1 MNVGLYSFKNI
12 ELIKTSNFI
21 SKLNKFL
28 NLDNIFLYS
37 ENTSREKMNQ
47 RFGFKKL
54 LEDYDA
60 KIIDIIVFEDTKSLG
75 SDNYIRSQIYKILLS
90 GDYEFYFLNE
100 NLSSSEKQDRIFLK
114 YIIDFEESLKTRM
127 DKRSK
132 IGQYLKEKYN

>member
-1 MNVGLYSFKNI
+1 MNIGLYSFKNM

-21 SKLNKFL
+21 SKLNKFF

-60 KIIDIIVFEDTKSLG
+60 KIINIIVFEDIKSLG
-75 SDNYIRSQIYKILLS
+75 SDNYVRSQIYKILLS
-90 GDYEFYFLNE
+90 GNYEFYFLNE
-100 NLSSSEKQDRIFLK
+100 NLSSSRRQDRMFLK
-114 YIIDFEESLKTRM
+114 YIIDFEEVLKTRM

-132 IGQYLKEKYN
+132 IGQHLKEKYN